1 MCDEGGHAGGGAGGG
16 GEDGTHD
23 GDVTAEFLGVD
34 G

>member
-1 MCDEGGHAGGGAGGG
+1 VCDEGGHAGGGAGGG